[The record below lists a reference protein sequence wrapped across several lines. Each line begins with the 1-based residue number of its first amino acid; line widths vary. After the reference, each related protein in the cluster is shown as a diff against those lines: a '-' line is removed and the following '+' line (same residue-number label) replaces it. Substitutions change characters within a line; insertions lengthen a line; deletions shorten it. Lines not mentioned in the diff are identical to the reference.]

1 MKSHFLRICFYFT
14 VFLVFG
20 LTGPLVAADPI
31 SEPVIGTVADRSITI
46 AKDTFVYSP
55 QGRRD
60 PFEPLVTKEPIVAE
74 VVKKVRPESLKG
86 PLEKFELKQFRLL
99 AIMVVRGIP
108 HAMVKAPD
116 GKSYTVK
123 VDDFIG
129 MNGGIVKDI
138 QTKIIDIDQNGMR
151 IEKSPDRIVVEEAG
165 QDNMT
170 GKEVIDYRY
179 IVM

>member
-1 MKSHFLRICFYFT
+1 MRSRFLVVCFT
-14 VFLVFG
+14 VNLFLGCFAVS
-20 LTGPLVAADPI
+20 PLMAQSAPEADLMTAATATKSNDN
-31 SEPVIGTVADRSITI
+31 
-46 AKDTFVYSP
+46 FVYSP

-60 PFEPLVTKEPIVAE
+60 PFEPLVTKEPLVAD
-74 VVKKVRPESLKG
+74 VILKKARPDSLKG
-86 PLEKFELKQFRLL
+86 PLEKYELKQFRLL
-99 AIMVVRGIP
+99 AIMVVRGVP

-123 VDDFIG
+123 VNDYMG
-129 MNGGIVKDI
+129 LNGGMVSDI

-151 IEKSPDRIVVEEAG
+151 IEKSPDRIVVEESG
-165 QDNMT
+165 FDGTT